1 MAHNYNLGIFA
12 ALLEIFLS
20 ITIAILAKLLAS
32 DVSVFVILL
41 YRYLF
46 CLPILIFIGLFQ
58 RGRCLLLIDNW
69 FILTARTTF
78 GILGLATWFLAL
90 PLLGIIKTTV
100 LAQLMAI
107 FIAILAPVLLKEKIG
122 IRGWTAIAFGLL
134 GTLFILRPDLRG
146 WWSYGIFFGLLTPL
160 FAALMNISLRKL
172 GDTDW
177 PITTAI
183 WYNSAGLIVFCLICY
198 SQKYKILFNFDTS
211 LTLVSVGLIASF
223 QQFSLAISRA
233 KTPAVI
239 LAPLS
244 YLMVPLSIIFGIFI
258 FQEQIDL
265 FFLIGSIIILVS
277 AFYTVRNVN

>member
-1 MAHNYNLGIFA
+1 MAHNYNLGILTA
-12 ALLEIFLS
+12 ILEIFLS

-32 DVSVFVILL
+32 DISVFVILL

-46 CLPILIFIGLFQ
+46 CLPLLVFIGLLQ
-58 RGRCLLLIDNW
+58 RGLSLLLIDNW
-69 FILTARTTF
+69 RVLTARTTF

-100 LAQLMAI
+100 LAQLMAT
-107 FIAILAPVLLKEKIG
+107 FIALLAPILLKEKIG
-122 IRGWTAIAFGLL
+122 MRGWIAIAFGLL
-134 GTLFILRPDLRG
+134 GTLIILRPDLTG
-146 WWSYGIFFGLLTPL
+146 WWSYGVFFGLLTPL
-160 FAALMNISLRKL
+160 FAASMNISLRKL

-198 SQKYKILFNFDTS
+198 TQKYEILFNFNTS
-211 LTLVSVGLIASF
+211 LTLVFVGLIASF
-223 QQFSLAISRA
+223 QQLFLAISRA
-233 KTPAVI
+233 KAPALI

-265 FFLIGSIIILVS
+265 FFLIGSIIIVIS